1 MLRRSLFCLLCLCLC
16 FAQAKALNR
25 AASSEEAQRFSRSK
39 TYLVLSGD
47 NMILDAYLKE
57 AMTEVWKMTP
67 FEITDLQGFSR
78 LKKDTTASFLLT
90 TTETF
95 ANKSSAEYIYLNLLL
110 GEKSAQKIGDLPEI
124 AGIPFSSVNQEKD
137 PKYYLVPS
145 LLKFLQQHARQIQQ
159 KSVWE
164 FFRLDFDKR
173 LNYYNR
179 FNKDLKDKTLYI
191 DAADI
196 DPKVSGESLLLY
208 FGKRLVHASEKEL
221 AQISRTNSDTV
232 LIAYSI
238 LSFNLVISPS
248 SGKLL
253 YFSGAPGRATQA
265 FVDKDFKVIYQNMR
279 ERKNFY

>member
-1 MLRRSLFCLLCLCLC
+1 MLRKSLFCLLCLSLC
-16 FAQAKALNR
+16 FAQANALNR
-25 AASSEEAQRFSRSK
+25 AASSEEAQRFARSK

-57 AMTEVWKMTP
+57 AMAEVWKITP
-67 FEITDLQGFSR
+67 FEVTDLQGFSR
-78 LKKDTTASFLLT
+78 LQKDTTASFLLA

-95 ANKSSAEYIYLNLLL
+95 SGKSAAEYIYLNLLL
-110 GEKSAQKIGDLPEI
+110 GEKNAQKLNDLPEI
-124 AGIPFSSVNQEKD
+124 AGIPFSAVNPDRD
-137 PKYYLVPS
+137 PKYYLVPA

-179 FNKDLKDKTLYI
+179 FNKELKDKTLYI
-191 DAADI
+191 DVADI
-196 DPKVSGESLLLY
+196 DPKVSDESLLLY
-208 FGKRLVHASEKEL
+208 FGKRLVRASEKEL
-221 AQISRTNSDTV
+221 TQLNRTNSDTV

-238 LSFNLVISPS
+238 RSFNFVISPS

-253 YFSGAPGRATQA
+253 YFSGAPGKATQA